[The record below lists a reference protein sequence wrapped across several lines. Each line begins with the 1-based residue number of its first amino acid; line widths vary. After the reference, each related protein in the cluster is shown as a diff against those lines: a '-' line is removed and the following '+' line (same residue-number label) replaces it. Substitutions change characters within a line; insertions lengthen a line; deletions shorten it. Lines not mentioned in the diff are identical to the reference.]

1 MHSRLRIA
9 QSFTAGMMRAKI
21 AQSFTAGMMRAKIA
35 QLFTY
40 SPAVYGRGESP
51 IPLLCPSAQISK
63 GSLMTPLPFRMY
75 YLFIVLYQ

>member
-1 MHSRLRIA
+1 MIEQTLEFLISDLRLTMYDFRFA
-9 QSFTAGMMRAKI
+9 M
-21 AQSFTAGMMRAKIA
+21 
-35 QLFTY
+35 Y
-40 SPAVYGRGESP
+40 DSPAVYGRGESP